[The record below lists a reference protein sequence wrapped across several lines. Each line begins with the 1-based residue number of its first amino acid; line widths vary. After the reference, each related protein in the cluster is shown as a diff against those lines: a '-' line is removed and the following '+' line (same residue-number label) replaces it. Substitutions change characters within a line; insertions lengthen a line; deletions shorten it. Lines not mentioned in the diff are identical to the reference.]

1 MTEKEQ
7 IENLANDVYIFYR
20 NLGSAQRKH
29 LTKSQIFRN
38 FNLNNSNSSG
48 VFKRSEEL
56 GVVFAINVP
65 KMKQN
70 KVFEN
75 PVQRSDYQQFTN
87 DRFSKKIDS
96 VKKEPTIITGSSPFY
111 SNGVYGSTGSHQY
124 YNDPFPEELQT
135 SENSQKASLKEIK
148 KDDDEQETFKF

>member
-7 IENLANDVYIFYR
+7 IENLANDVYVFYR
-20 NLGSAQRKH
+20 NLGSAQRKC

-56 GVVFAINVP
+56 GVVFTINVP

-70 KVFEN
+70 EVFEN
-75 PVQRSDYQQFTN
+75 PVSRSDYQQFIN
-87 DRFSKKIDS
+87 DSFSKKMASI
-96 VKKEPTIITGSSPFY
+96 KKEPTIITGSSL
-111 SNGVYGSTGSHQY
+111 SNGKYGY
-124 YNDPFPEELQT
+124 YIEPFPGELQD
-135 SENSQKASLKEIK
+135 SENLQKASLKEIK

>member
-65 KMKQN
+65 KIKQN
-70 KVFEN
+70 EVFEN
-75 PVQRSDYQQFTN
+75 PVQRSDSQQFTN
-87 DRFSKKIDS
+87 DRFSKKMAS
-96 VKKEPTIITGSSPFY
+96 VKKEPTIITGSSL
-111 SNGVYGSTGSHQY
+111 SNGKHGY
-124 YNDPFPEELQT
+124 YIHPFPDELQI
-135 SENSQKASLKEIK
+135 SENPQKASFKEIK

>member
-70 KVFEN
+70 EVFEN
-75 PVQRSDYQQFTN
+75 PIPRSDYQQFIN
-87 DRFSKKIDS
+87 DRFSKKIVS
-96 VKKEPTIITGSSPFY
+96 VKKEPPIITGSTL

-124 YNDPFPEELQT
+124 YNYPFPDELQI
-135 SENSQKASLKEIK
+135 SENPQKASLKEIK
-148 KDDDEQETFKF
+148 RDDDEQETFKF

>member
-20 NLGSAQRKH
+20 NLGSAQRKC

-70 KVFEN
+70 EVFEN
-75 PVQRSDYQQFTN
+75 PVQRSDYQQFIN
-87 DRFSKKIDS
+87 DSFSKKMASI
-96 VKKEPTIITGSSPFY
+96 KKEPTIITGSSL
-111 SNGVYGSTGSHQY
+111 SNGKHGY
-124 YNDPFPEELQT
+124 YIDPFPDELQN
-135 SENSQKASLKEIK
+135 SENLQKASLKEIK

>member
-20 NLGSAQRKH
+20 TLGSAQRKH

-70 KVFEN
+70 EVFEN

-87 DRFSKKIDS
+87 DRFSKKMAS
-96 VKKEPTIITGSSPFY
+96 VKKEPTIITGSSL
-111 SNGVYGSTGSHQY
+111 SNGKHGY
-124 YNDPFPEELQT
+124 YIHPFPDELQI
-135 SENSQKASLKEIK
+135 SENPQKASFKEIK

>member
-7 IENLANDVYIFYR
+7 IENLANDVYVFYR
-20 NLGSAQRKH
+20 NLGSAQRKC

-70 KVFEN
+70 EVFEN
-75 PVQRSDYQQFTN
+75 PVQGSGYQQFIN
-87 DRFSKKIDS
+87 DSFSKKMASI
-96 VKKEPTIITGSSPFY
+96 KKEPTIITGSTL
-111 SNGVYGSTGSHQY
+111 SNGTYGSTGSHRY
-124 YNDPFPEELQT
+124 YIDPFPDELQN
-135 SENSQKASLKEIK
+135 SENPQKASFKEIK

>member
-7 IENLANDVYIFYR
+7 IENLANDVYVFYR
-20 NLGSAQRKH
+20 NLGSAQRKC

-70 KVFEN
+70 EIFEN
-75 PVQRSDYQQFTN
+75 PVSRSDYQQFIN
-87 DRFSKKIDS
+87 DTFSKKMAS
-96 VKKEPTIITGSSPFY
+96 VKKEPTIITGSSL
-111 SNGVYGSTGSHQY
+111 SNGKYGGTKPY
-124 YNDPFPEELQT
+124 YIDPFPDELQN
-135 SENSQKASLKEIK
+135 SENPQKLSFKEVEEE
-148 KDDDEQETFKF
+148 DDTLDHF

>member
-70 KVFEN
+70 EVFEN

-87 DRFSKKIDS
+87 DRFSKKMAS
-96 VKKEPTIITGSSPFY
+96 VKKEPTIITGSTL
-111 SNGVYGSTGSHQY
+111 SNGIYGSTGSYQY
-124 YNDPFPEELQT
+124 YNDSFPGELQD
-135 SENSQKASLKEIK
+135 SENPQKASLKEIK
-148 KDDDEQETFKF
+148 KDDDEQETFKL

>member
-7 IENLANDVYIFYR
+7 IENLANDVYVFYR
-20 NLGSAQRKH
+20 NLGSAQRKC

-70 KVFEN
+70 EVFEN
-75 PVQRSDYQQFTN
+75 PVSRSDYQQFIN
-87 DRFSKKIDS
+87 DSFSKKMASI
-96 VKKEPTIITGSSPFY
+96 KKEPTIITGSSL
-111 SNGVYGSTGSHQY
+111 SNGKYGY
-124 YNDPFPEELQT
+124 YIEDPFPDELQN
-135 SENSQKASLKEIK
+135 SENLQKASLKEIK

>member
-20 NLGSAQRKH
+20 NLGSAQQKH

-70 KVFEN
+70 EVFEN

-87 DRFSKKIDS
+87 DRFSKRMAS
-96 VKKEPTIITGSSPFY
+96 VKKEPTIITGPSF
-111 SNGVYGSTGSHQY
+111 SNVKHVYY
-124 YNDPFPEELQT
+124 IDPFPDELQN
-135 SENSQKASLKEIK
+135 SENLQKASLKEIK
-148 KDDDEQETFKF
+148 KDDDEHRYTKYY

>member
-20 NLGSAQRKH
+20 NLGSAQQKH

-70 KVFEN
+70 EVFEN
-75 PVQRSDYQQFTN
+75 PLFKEVITN
-87 DRFSKKIDS
+87 NLPLIRFSKKMAS
-96 VKKEPTIITGSSPFY
+96 VKKEPTIITGSSL
-111 SNGVYGSTGSHQY
+111 SNGKHGY
-124 YNDPFPEELQT
+124 YIDPFPDELQN
-135 SENSQKASLKEIK
+135 SENLQKASLKEIK

>member
-7 IENLANDVYIFYR
+7 IENLANDVYVFYR
-20 NLGSAQRKH
+20 NLGSAQRKC

-70 KVFEN
+70 EVFEN
-75 PVQRSDYQQFTN
+75 PVQGSGYQQF
-87 DRFSKKIDS
+87 FSKKMASI
-96 VKKEPTIITGSSPFY
+96 KKEPTIITSSSL
-111 SNGVYGSTGSHQY
+111 SNGKYGY
-124 YNDPFPEELQT
+124 YNDSFPGELQD
-135 SENSQKASLKEIK
+135 SENPQKASFKEIK

>member
-70 KVFEN
+70 EVFEN
-75 PVQRSDYQQFTN
+75 PLFKEVITN
-87 DRFSKKIDS
+87 NLPLIRFSKKMAS
-96 VKKEPTIITGSSPFY
+96 VKKEPIIITGSSL
-111 SNGVYGSTGSHQY
+111 SNGVYGLTGSHQY
-124 YNDPFPEELQT
+124 YNDPFPDELQN
-135 SENSQKASLKEIK
+135 SENLQKASLKEIK

>member
-20 NLGSAQRKH
+20 TLGSAQRKC

-70 KVFEN
+70 EVFEN

-87 DRFSKKIDS
+87 DRFSKKMAS
-96 VKKEPTIITGSSPFY
+96 VKKEPTIITGSSL

-124 YNDPFPEELQT
+124 YNDPFPGELQD
-135 SENSQKASLKEIK
+135 SENPQKASLKEIK

>member
-70 KVFEN
+70 EVFEN
-75 PVQRSDYQQFTN
+75 PLFKEVITNNLPMIDFQKKWLLLKKNQQ
-87 DRFSKKIDS
+87 
-96 VKKEPTIITGSSPFY
+96 
-111 SNGVYGSTGSHQY
+111 
-124 YNDPFPEELQT
+124 
-135 SENSQKASLKEIK
+135 
-148 KDDDEQETFKF
+148 

>member
-70 KVFEN
+70 EVFEN

-87 DRFSKKIDS
+87 DRFSKKMAY
-96 VKKEPTIITGSSPFY
+96 VKKEPTIITGSSL
-111 SNGVYGSTGSHQY
+111 SNGKHGYDI
-124 YNDPFPEELQT
+124 DPFPDELQN
-135 SENSQKASLKEIK
+135 SENLQKASLKEIK

>member
-20 NLGSAQRKH
+20 NLGSAQRKC

-70 KVFEN
+70 EVFEN
-75 PVQRSDYQQFTN
+75 PVSRSDYQQFIN
-87 DRFSKKIDS
+87 DSFSKKMASI
-96 VKKEPTIITGSSPFY
+96 KKEQTIITGS
-111 SNGVYGSTGSHQY
+111 
-124 YNDPFPEELQT
+124 
-135 SENSQKASLKEIK
+135 
-148 KDDDEQETFKF
+148 

>member
-20 NLGSAQRKH
+20 NLGSAQQKH

-70 KVFEN
+70 EVFEN
-75 PVQRSDYQQFTN
+75 PLFKEVITN
-87 DRFSKKIDS
+87 NLPLIRFSKKMDS
-96 VKKEPTIITGSSPFY
+96 VKKEPTIITGPSF
-111 SNGVYGSTGSHQY
+111 SNVKHVYY
-124 YNDPFPEELQT
+124 IDPFPDELQN
-135 SENSQKASLKEIK
+135 SENLQKASLKEIK

>member
-20 NLGSAQRKH
+20 TLGSAQRKH

-70 KVFEN
+70 EVFEN
-75 PVQRSDYQQFTN
+75 PVQGSGYQQF
-87 DRFSKKIDS
+87 FSKKMASI
-96 VKKEPTIITGSSPFY
+96 KKEPTIITGSTI
-111 SNGVYGSTGSHQY
+111 SNGKYGY
-124 YNDPFPEELQT
+124 YNDSFPGELQD
-135 SENSQKASLKEIK
+135 SENPQKASFKEIK

>member
-70 KVFEN
+70 EVFEN
-75 PVQRSDYQQFTN
+75 PVSRSDYQQFIN
-87 DRFSKKIDS
+87 DRYSKKMASI
-96 VKKEPTIITGSSPFY
+96 KKEPTIITSSSL
-111 SNGVYGSTGSHQY
+111 SNGKYGY
-124 YNDPFPEELQT
+124 YNDSFPGELQD
-135 SENSQKASLKEIK
+135 SENPQKASFKEIK

>member
-20 NLGSAQRKH
+20 TLGSAQRKH

-56 GVVFAINVP
+56 GVVFAITVP

-70 KVFEN
+70 EVFEN

-87 DRFSKKIDS
+87 ARFSKKMAS
-96 VKKEPTIITGSSPFY
+96 VKKEPTIITGSSL

-124 YNDPFPEELQT
+124 YNDPFPDELQI
-135 SENSQKASLKEIK
+135 SENPQKASLKEIK
-148 KDDDEQETFKF
+148 KDDDEQEPFKF

>member
-20 NLGSAQRKH
+20 NLGSAQQKH

-38 FNLNNSNSSG
+38 FNLNNSNSSD

-70 KVFEN
+70 EVFEN
-75 PVQRSDYQQFTN
+75 PVQRSGYQQFTN
-87 DRFSKKIDS
+87 DRFSKRMAS
-96 VKKEPTIITGSSPFY
+96 VKKEPTIITGSSL
-111 SNGVYGSTGSHQY
+111 SNGKRVY
-124 YNDPFPEELQT
+124 
-135 SENSQKASLKEIK
+135 
-148 KDDDEQETFKF
+148 

>member
-70 KVFEN
+70 EVFEN

-87 DRFSKKIDS
+87 DRFSKKMAS
-96 VKKEPTIITGSSPFY
+96 VKKEPTIITGSTL
-111 SNGVYGSTGSHQY
+111 SNGIYGSTGSYQY
-124 YNDPFPEELQT
+124 YNDSFPGELQD
-135 SENSQKASLKEIK
+135 SENPQKASLKEIK

>member
-70 KVFEN
+70 EVFEN
-75 PVQRSDYQQFTN
+75 PLFKEVITN
-87 DRFSKKIDS
+87 NLPLIRFSKKMAS
-96 VKKEPTIITGSSPFY
+96 VKKEPTIITGSSL

-124 YNDPFPEELQT
+124 YNDPFPDELQN
-135 SENSQKASLKEIK
+135 SENLQKASLKEIK

>member
-7 IENLANDVYIFYR
+7 IENLANDVYVFYR
-20 NLGSAQRKH
+20 NLGSAQRKC

-48 VFKRSEEL
+48 VFKKSEEL

-70 KVFEN
+70 EVFEN
-75 PVQRSDYQQFTN
+75 PVSRKWLS
-87 DRFSKKIDS
+87 
-96 VKKEPTIITGSSPFY
+96 TIITSSSL
-111 SNGVYGSTGSHQY
+111 SNGKYGY
-124 YNDPFPEELQT
+124 YNDSFPGELQD
-135 SENSQKASLKEIK
+135 SENPQKASFKEIK

>member
-1 MTEKEQ
+1 MSEQEQ
-7 IENLANDVYIFYR
+7 IENLANDVYVFYR
-20 NLGSAQRKH
+20 NLGSAQRKC

-70 KVFEN
+70 EVFEN
-75 PVQRSDYQQFTN
+75 PVQGSGYQQFIN
-87 DRFSKKIDS
+87 DRFSKKMAS
-96 VKKEPTIITGSSPFY
+96 VKKEPTIITGSYGNVGYNYDNPF
-111 SNGVYGSTGSHQY
+111 T
-124 YNDPFPEELQT
+124 ELQI
-135 SENSQKASLKEIK
+135 SENPQKASFKEIK

>member
-7 IENLANDVYIFYR
+7 IENLANDVYVFYR
-20 NLGSAQRKH
+20 NLGSAQRKC

-70 KVFEN
+70 EVFEN
-75 PVQRSDYQQFTN
+75 PVQGSGYQQFIN
-87 DRFSKKIDS
+87 DSFSKKMASI
-96 VKKEPTIITGSSPFY
+96 KKEPTIITGSSL
-111 SNGVYGSTGSHQY
+111 SNGKYGY
-124 YNDPFPEELQT
+124 YIEPFPGELQD
-135 SENSQKASLKEIK
+135 SENPQKASFKEIK

>member
-20 NLGSAQRKH
+20 NLGSAQRKC

-70 KVFEN
+70 EVFEN
-75 PVQRSDYQQFTN
+75 PVSRSDYQQFIN
-87 DRFSKKIDS
+87 DSFSKKMASI
-96 VKKEPTIITGSSPFY
+96 KKEPTIITGSTL
-111 SNGVYGSTGSHQY
+111 SNGTYGSTGSHRY
-124 YNDPFPEELQT
+124 YNDPFPGELQD
-135 SENSQKASLKEIK
+135 SENLQKASLKEIK

>member
-20 NLGSAQRKH
+20 NLGSAQQKH

-70 KVFEN
+70 EVFEN

-87 DRFSKKIDS
+87 DRFSKRMAS
-96 VKKEPTIITGSSPFY
+96 VKKEPTIITGPSF
-111 SNGVYGSTGSHQY
+111 SNVKHVYY
-124 YNDPFPEELQT
+124 IDPFPDELQN
-135 SENSQKASLKEIK
+135 SENLQKASLKEIK